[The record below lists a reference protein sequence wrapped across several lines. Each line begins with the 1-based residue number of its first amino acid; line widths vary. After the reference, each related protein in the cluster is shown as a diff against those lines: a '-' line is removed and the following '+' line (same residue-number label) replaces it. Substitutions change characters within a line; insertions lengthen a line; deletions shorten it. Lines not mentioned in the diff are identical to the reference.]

1 MYVCIVGHIA
11 HNSEVWASADGQPIK
26 IRGSL
31 LSLLPPIPLSTQVGN
46 PSLRFPMEFLLAT
59 GDFPFV
65 SLESEWK
72 RECYS
77 FMLFI

>member
-1 MYVCIVGHIA
+1 MGHKA
-11 HNSEVWASADGQPIK
+11 HNSVQAHADGQTTHK
-26 IRGSL
+26 KL
-31 LSLLPPIPLSTQVGN
+31 EEACCLSTPDSPLYSVGN
-46 PSLRFPMEFLLAT
+46 PSLRFPTEFLLAT

-77 FMLFI
+77 FHLEF